1 MTDAYKKLKNILE
14 ELFQLDQA
22 DLDFG
27 IYRIMNQK
35 RKEITEFLDKDLLS
49 QISKTLEESSGQDQ
63 QALAKELDQKEATL
77 REMGID
83 PDTNEKVLEL
93 RAQLTSPEA
102 KQAME
107 NEVYSHLTNF
117 FRRYYKDGDFISQRR
132 YKEDVYAIPYEGEEV
147 KLYWANHDQ
156 YYVKTSEY
164 FKDFRFTLPGGRKVH
179 FKLRDASTDKDNN
192 KTQNNL
198 ERRFQLAGEDI
209 FEVEN
214 DELNIFFTYEPVKK
228 TLKQD
233 KLMETA
239 FNRLKTVLPQSWLQE
254 LLLPKPTEKNRDRTL
269 LQKYLKDY
277 TARNTFDY
285 FIHKDLG
292 KFLNRE
298 LDFYIKNEV
307 LHLDDINLDSE
318 ADYKQQ
324 LRMVKALKGV
334 ARKLITFLAQL
345 EDFQKKLWLKK
356 KFVLQSEYCITLD
369 RIDETFYADI
379 AANEKQREE
388 WVTLFA
394 INELDE
400 YSQPLT
406 VDFLKAHPFLQV
418 DTQFF
423 PREWKYKL
431 LATIDHLD
439 EQTDGLLINSE
450 NFQALRLME
459 ERYKE
464 GVDSI
469 YIDPPYNTSASQIMY
484 KNSYLHSSWL
494 SLMNNRV
501 GIADLL
507 NKPNSINCFAIDD
520 FELFNMNKMLGSV
533 YGSESFLANIVI
545 RSNPHGRAMADGIS
559 TNHEYAV
566 FWSKGEEITIGRLP
580 RNEKDSKRYSGM
592 DENGLYTWI
601 NFRKTGAATNRY
613 DRPKQFYPII
623 YCDGKIIIPQV
634 EWSEEK
640 NSWIEINKSDKNT
653 GGNYIYPVDENG
665 TERVWSLG
673 IERARVDLN
682 ELEVRGEEGSY
693 QVYRKYRPNQDG
705 KLPATW
711 WHDAKYS
718 ATESGTRILKQIFG
732 DKNSFSYP
740 KSIYLV
746 EDCLRVLNLTSLN
759 IVLDYFAGSATTA
772 HAVINLNR
780 EDKGHRKY
788 ILVEMGEYFN
798 SVTKPRVQKVAYSKD
813 WKNGKPAG
821 REGISHCFKYLR
833 LESYED
839 TLNNL
844 ELHRTEKQS
853 SLLQEPGMREE
864 YMLNYML
871 DVESRGSLLQTGM
884 FRKPFGYSI
893 KTTEHNEQKESEV
906 DLVETFNY
914 LIGLEVESIQLIRGY
929 VVVTGITNSESE
941 KTLVIWRDLDEHDNA
956 SLNEFFDK
964 MQFSTRD
971 SEFDRIYVNGD
982 NNLQNLKGEEQQ
994 WKVSLIEE
1002 EFHKRMFD
1010 VQEL

>member
-164 FKDFRFTLPGGRKVH
+164 FKDFRFTLPKGRKVH

-198 ERRFQLAGEDI
+198 ERRFQLAGADI

-233 KLMETA
+233 KLMDDA
-239 FNRLKTVLPQSWLQE
+239 FAILKNELPQEWLLE

-369 RIDETFYADI
+369 RIDESFYADI

-388 WVTLFA
+388 WITLFD
-394 INELDE
+394 IDELAN
-400 YSQPLT
+400 YSHPLT
-406 VDFLKAHPFLQV
+406 ADFLKAHRFLQV

-450 NFQALRLME
+450 NFQALKLLNSKYE
-459 ERYKE
+459 DKIDT
-464 GVDSI
+464 V
-469 YIDPPYNTSASQIMY
+469 YIDPPYNTTENGFLY
-484 KNSYLHSSWL
+484 KNQYKHSSWISMIGQSSAEARKL
-494 SLMNNRV
+494 IAV
-501 GIADLL
+501 DGIFT
-507 NKPNSINCFAIDD
+507 SAIDD
-520 FELFNMNKMLGSV
+520 MEHKNLHLLLNNIFDIENWIGTLVVEIKPSGRTNDN
-533 YGSESFLANIVI
+533 FLAT
-545 RSNPHGRAMADGIS
+545 S
-559 TNHEYAV
+559 HEYYEFYKKDFDSNV
-566 FWSKGEEITIGRLP
+566 LINFFPLSSDRLK
-580 RNEKDSKRYSGM
+580 EYKDSKKH
-592 DENGLYTWI
+592 GLHKWRD
-601 NFRKTGAATNRY
+601 FLRTGGFSTPQE
-613 DRPKQFYPII
+613 RPNSFYPI
-623 YCDGKIIIPQV
+623 YYNEDQNIISLEELEDSV
-634 EWSEEK
+634 EILPIDSK
-640 NSWIEINKSDKNT
+640 
-653 GGNYIYPVDENG
+653 GN
-665 TERVWSLG
+665 ERVWRKTPPSFLTHLQQDE
-673 IERARVDLN
+673 IRLVQRKD
-682 ELEVRGEEGSY
+682 GSY
-693 QVYRKYRPNQDG
+693 KVEIIDKI
-705 KLPATW
+705 K
-711 WHDAKYS
+711 
-718 ATESGTRILKQIFG
+718 EGTRPKSVWTGSKYDAASWGTKLLYKIFG
-732 DKNSFSYP
+732 HDKFSFP
-740 KSIYLV
+740 KSISATQDV
-746 EDCLRVLNLTSLN
+746 VFIATKEDSIL
-759 IVLDYFAGSATTA
+759 LDYFAGSATTA

-780 EDKGHRKY
+780 EDNGHRKY

-798 SVTKPRVQKVAYSKD
+798 SVTKPRVQKVAYSND
-813 WKNGKPAG
+813 WKNGKPVG

-844 ELHRTEKQS
+844 ELQRTEQQTD
-853 SLLQEPGMREE
+853 LLQEPGMKEA
-864 YMLNYML
+864 YLLHYML
-871 DVESRGSLLQTGM
+871 DVESRGSLLHTGV
-884 FRKPFGYSI
+884 FRKPFGYTI
-893 KTTEHNEQKESEV
+893 KTTEHNEQKETPV

-914 LIGLEVESIQLIRGY
+914 LIGLEVESVQLIRGY
-929 VVVTGITNSESE
+929 VVVTGTTNLENE